1 MRIPYLRCGE
11 FGFALDDLRAGNA
24 AIGSAA
30 EQVIEVEGL
39 DRVVSPDA
47 MAGGLGAEA
56 CAFKRLIG
64 LVTAGMEGR
73 RNQGVV
79 FGLGDDEGRIGGG
92 KKMKSD
98 EG

>member
-64 LVTAGMEGR
+64 LITAGTVGR
-73 RNQGVV
+73 LKQGVV
-79 FGLGDDEGRIGGG
+79 LGLGDDEVNIGHGEKG
-92 KKMKSD
+92 KS
-98 EG
+98 G